1 MELFLLFFEFLMF
14 LFLKAFDLTFK
25 FFNFLIKFS
34 DSFVAFFVHIQ
45 LKIDILH
52 FTFQNS
58 NSLCSS
64 HSF

>member
-25 FFNFLIKFS
+25 FFNFLIKLS